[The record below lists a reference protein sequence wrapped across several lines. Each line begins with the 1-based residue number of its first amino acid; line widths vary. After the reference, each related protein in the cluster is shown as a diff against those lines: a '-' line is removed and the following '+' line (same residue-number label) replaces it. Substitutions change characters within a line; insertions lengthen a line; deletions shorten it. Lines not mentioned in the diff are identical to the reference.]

1 MLAAIIEPQA
11 NKSFLIQQFFKNVG
25 EVQGEQPWSLPA
37 GSEIPVPCFWH
48 TERVVRKATAFRGGA
63 NKTAPPCET
72 WTGNKHLATVPGEQ
86 LQRDIT
92 LQKILLLGR
101 TIFSVRQKGVPPLLL
116 PASMLQLPRCLV
128 WTYNLNSHDFTLF
141 EWDSFKKCNCSR
153 KNRLQNR
160 ICFANVG
167 YSPTPRQHFWKT
179 AAPKNFLFA
188 CGLS

>member
-1 MLAAIIEPQA
+1 MKDKVSGAIAIPKASWGCAPALPNRIRVVFLEQA
-11 NKSFLIQQFFKNVG
+11 
-25 EVQGEQPWSLPA
+25 A
-37 GSEIPVPCFWH
+37 GSEIPVPHFWH

-72 WTGNKHLATVPGEQ
+72 ETRNRHLVTVPVEQ

-128 WTYNLNSHDFTLF
+128 
-141 EWDSFKKCNCSR
+141 
-153 KNRLQNR
+153 
-160 ICFANVG
+160 
-167 YSPTPRQHFWKT
+167 
-179 AAPKNFLFA
+179 
-188 CGLS
+188 